1 MQRLRVLFLIDQLI
15 DTGGAERFAIGL
27 ATHLPSDR
35 FELWVCST
43 RVAEPSAVAMLREA
57 GVRHVHLGRRRKRDV
72 YRMSGLAALLRR
84 ERFDILHAHMFGSN
98 LWGSLIGRACRV
110 PVIVAHE
117 QTWSY
122 QGDPIRRWLD
132 GRVIGRLA
140 SRFVAVST
148 QDANRMVS
156 IERVPPEKVVMIPN
170 AYVPRP
176 GSPDTDL
183 RGELGLNGGTPLLAS
198 IAVLR
203 PQKALSVLLEAYSS
217 VLEAIPDAHLLIA
230 GDGECR
236 DALEQQSR
244 ELAINDRVHFLG
256 RRNDVDAILRAAD
269 LAVMA
274 SDYEGTPLVAYECI
288 TNRTPLVATAVG
300 GLLDIVDDGR
310 TGRLVPPRDPSALA
324 SAIVELLT
332 DPARREQMASAAAE
346 NIEEFTIGTAARRFA
361 SLYEELVAERRRR
374 DEGDVGLQ
382 SA

>member
-1 MQRLRVLFLIDQLI
+1 MQRLRVLFLIDHLI

-57 GVRHVHLGRRRKRDV
+57 GVRHVHLGRRRKSDV
-72 YRMSGLAALLRR
+72 YRLLGLVALLRR

-98 LWGSLIGRACRV
+98 LWGSLIGRACGV

-140 SRFVAVST
+140 TRFVAVST
-148 QDANRMVS
+148 QDASRMVS
-156 IERVPPEKVVMIPN
+156 IERVPPEKVVMLPN
-170 AYVPRP
+170 AYVPRA
-176 GSPDTDL
+176 GSPDTDP
-183 RGELGLNGGTPLLAS
+183 RGELGLDAGTPLLAS

-203 PQKALSVLLEAYSS
+203 PQKALSVLLDAFAS
-217 VLEAIPDAHLLIA
+217 VLESIPDVHLLLA

-236 DALEQQSR
+236 DVLEQQAR
-244 ELAINDRVHFLG
+244 RLAINHRVHFLG
-256 RRNDVDAILRAAD
+256 RRKDVDAILRAAD
-269 LAVMA
+269 LAVMS
-274 SDYEGTPLVAYECI
+274 SDFEGTPLVAYECI
-288 TNRTPLVATAVG
+288 ANRTPLVATAVG
-300 GLLDIVDDGR
+300 GLLDIIDDGR

-324 SAIVELLT
+324 GAIVELLS

-346 NIEEFTIGTAARRFA
+346 NSEQFTIGAAARRFA
-361 SLYEELVAERRRR
+361 SLYEALVQESWRRE
-374 DEGDVGLQ
+374 DGDVRLQ

>member
-1 MQRLRVLFLIDQLI
+1 MRRLRVLFLIDHLV
-15 DTGGAERFAIGL
+15 DAGGAERFAVGL
-27 ATHLPSDR
+27 ATHLPADR

-43 RVAEPSAVAMLREA
+43 RSAEPSALAALREA
-57 GVRHVHLGRRRKRDV
+57 GVRHVHLGRRRKSDV
-72 YRMSGLAALLRR
+72 YRMLGLVALLRR
-84 ERFDILHAHMFGSN
+84 ERFDVLHAHMFGSN

-140 SRFVAVST
+140 TRFVAVST
-148 QDANRMVS
+148 QDATRMVS
-156 IERVPPEKVVMIPN
+156 IEHVPPDKVVMIPN

-183 RGELGLNGGTPLLAS
+183 RGELGLASGTPLVTS

-203 PQKALSVLLEAYSS
+203 PQKALSVLLDAYPS
-217 VLEAIPDAHLLIA
+217 VLEAVPDAHLVIA

-236 DALEQQSR
+236 DALERQAR
-244 ELAINDRVHFLG
+244 ELAINDHVHFLG

-269 LAVMA
+269 LAVMS
-274 SDYEGTPLVAYECI
+274 SDFEGTPLVAYECI
-288 TNRTPLVATAVG
+288 ANRTPLVATAVG

-310 TGRLVPPRDPSALA
+310 TGRLVPPRNPPALA
-324 SAIVELLT
+324 GAIVELLT
-332 DPARREQMASAAAE
+332 DPDRREQMAGAAAGK
-346 NIEEFTIGTAARRFA
+346 NEEYTIGTAARRFA
-361 SLYEELVAERRRR
+361 GLYEALLAERGRR
-374 DEGDVGLQ
+374 DQRDVGP
-382 SA
+382 